1 MSSINYNDVIVKLQD
16 YMLSGTLITNN
27 SRKDESLTNNN
38 TATATK
44 NTYINKNKIINNVD
58 NYQQPRFYQPNE
70 KDSLFGVFLC
80 CMKE

>member
-16 YMLSGTLITNN
+16 YMLSGTLLTNN

-44 NTYINKNKIINNVD
+44 NTYIKTYNG
-58 NYQQPRFYQPNE
+58 QPLWERE
-70 KDSLFGVFLC
+70 G
-80 CMKE
+80 